1 MSEPLEEALRRQNFI
16 QAMRLTFAGTSRCVG
31 CWQKK
36 DLFSRRRVTPR
47 STKERCLDCWRARQ

>member
-16 QAMRLTFAGTSRCVG
+16 QALRLTFAGKGRCVG
-31 CWQKK
+31 CWQQK
-36 DLFSRRRVTPR
+36 DLFSRRLVTPR